1 MSDKYNIIPMDEPG
15 LFSVNGTTTSYIV
28 HIATGSF
35 YDKEQVLLE
44 LCRAIVALERRG
56 VIVTS
61 VQELSADGHRPRVAF
76 RQSKQYQKA
85 KEEKPDEIIAATYST
100 HWTSG
105 AYLKSDCKVNL
116 RTHEVFDIKNA
127 GCPGYDDGCLCERV
141 SFDDVEASVFLIDEI
156 LELNDT
162 EDAAEELQSIKDN
175 NRYWASFSGKKLDE
189 ELEKLKSM

>member
-44 LCRAIVALERRG
+44 LCRAIVALERKG

-100 HWTSG
+100 H
-105 AYLKSDCKVNL
+105 
-116 RTHEVFDIKNA
+116 
-127 GCPGYDDGCLCERV
+127 
-141 SFDDVEASVFLIDEI
+141 
-156 LELNDT
+156 
-162 EDAAEELQSIKDN
+162 
-175 NRYWASFSGKKLDE
+175 
-189 ELEKLKSM
+189 